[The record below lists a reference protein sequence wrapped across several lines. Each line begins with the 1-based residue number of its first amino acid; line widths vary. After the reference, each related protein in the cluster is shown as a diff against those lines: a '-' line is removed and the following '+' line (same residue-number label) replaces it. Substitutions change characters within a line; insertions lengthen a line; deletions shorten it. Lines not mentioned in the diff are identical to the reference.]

1 MRAEIISIGTELLLG
16 DIANSNAQF
25 LGQELAALGIEMYYQ
40 QVVGDNEERILH
52 AFKEAYNRCDIIIT
66 TGGLGPTDDDLTK
79 EMAAKYFNKRLFE
92 DKESLENLQ
101 EYFKFRKRKM
111 TTNNLKQALIPEG
124 ATAIKNN
131 NGTAPGVIIEENNKI
146 MIILPG
152 PPKEMKPMFEEDI
165 KPYLKSKSD
174 SVIISKMI
182 KILGIG
188 ESAVAETVKD
198 LMESQ
203 SNPTIAPYA
212 KEIGVILRIT
222 AKAENE
228 AAALKL
234 IEPLEIE
241 IKNRLGENVYATEDI
256 SIEDVVAKL
265 LIENKYTVST
275 AESCTGGMI
284 ASTLINY
291 PGISEVFM
299 EGAVTYSNEAKH
311 KRLGVKNETLEKY
324 GAVSEETAR
333 EMAIGIAKKANTD
346 VSIVTTGIAGPGGG
360 TEEKPVGLVYIGV
373 YVKGKVKVEK
383 HIFKGNR
390 SKVRNQATITALD
403 ILRRCLINEWY
414 YKDKFV
420 EVVFIMI

>member
-16 DIANSNAQF
+16 DIVNSNAQF

-79 EMAAKYFNKRLFE
+79 EMVAKYFNKRLFE
-92 DKESLENLQ
+92 DKEALENLQ

-403 ILRRCLINEWY
+403 ILRRCLINE
-414 YKDKFV
+414 
-420 EVVFIMI
+420 

>member
-16 DIANSNAQF
+16 DIVNSNAQF

-234 IEPLEIE
+234 IEQLEI
-241 IKNRLGENVYATEDI
+241 
-256 SIEDVVAKL
+256 
-265 LIENKYTVST
+265 
-275 AESCTGGMI
+275 
-284 ASTLINY
+284 
-291 PGISEVFM
+291 
-299 EGAVTYSNEAKH
+299 
-311 KRLGVKNETLEKY
+311 
-324 GAVSEETAR
+324 
-333 EMAIGIAKKANTD
+333 
-346 VSIVTTGIAGPGGG
+346 
-360 TEEKPVGLVYIGV
+360 
-373 YVKGKVKVEK
+373 
-383 HIFKGNR
+383 
-390 SKVRNQATITALD
+390 
-403 ILRRCLINEWY
+403 
-414 YKDKFV
+414 
-420 EVVFIMI
+420 

>member
-16 DIANSNAQF
+16 DIVNSNAQF

-124 ATAIKNN
+124 STAIKNN

-333 EMAIGIAKKANTD
+333 EMAIGIAKEANTD

-403 ILRRCLINEWY
+403 ILRRCLINE
-414 YKDKFV
+414 
-420 EVVFIMI
+420 

>member
-16 DIANSNAQF
+16 DIVNSNAQF

-52 AFKEAYNRCDIIIT
+52 AFKEAYNRCDIIIA

-333 EMAIGIAKKANTD
+333 EMAIGIAKKADTD

-403 ILRRCLINEWY
+403 ILRRCLINE
-414 YKDKFV
+414 
-420 EVVFIMI
+420 